1 MMPRDSSDILIVG
14 GGVIGLTIAR
24 RLAKEGL
31 TVALLERAQV
41 GREASWAGAGVLAP
55 PNPHRQD
62 AVAELQLR
70 SLSMYPDFCGEL
82 LRESGIDPEYESCGE
97 LEVAFDE
104 AGLEVLREDER
115 AADGRRMADGR
126 LAFELHTREDTRRLA
141 ATVSSLVVGSLE
153 CRETAQVRNPR
164 LLRALHTACV
174 RAGIQ
179 IRENTPVRDFV
190 VEGDRVAEVRTE
202 TETVAASHVV
212 LCAGAWSSQ
221 IGERLQSIMPVHPV
235 RGQMVLMRLE
245 RRPFDRIIARGKT
258 YLVPRRDGH
267 VLLGATEEPEAG
279 FTQRNTAKGI
289 AGLLERAVRMVPMLA
304 HAPVAATWSG
314 LRPGTPDDMPY
325 IGPVPGL
332 TGLIAATGHYRTGL
346 TLAPVTAEVVAA
358 IIQNRPYDIDLTCCR
373 PGRCGLPPT

>member
-1 MMPRDSSDILIVG
+1 VRAVARANIAVVG

-24 RLAKEGL
+24 RLATEGL
-31 TVALLERAQV
+31 AVTLLERAQV

-55 PNPHRQD
+55 PNPHRKD

-70 SLSMYPDFCGEL
+70 SQSMYPDFCAEL
-82 LRESGIDPEYESCGE
+82 MHESGIDPEYEPCGE

-104 AGLEVLREDER
+104 AGLQVLRADER
-115 AADGRRMADGR
+115 AANGRRMADGR
-126 LAFELHTREDTRRLA
+126 PAFEIHTGEETRRLEA
-141 ATVSSLVVGSLE
+141 IVSAQVVGSLE
-153 CRETAQVRNPR
+153 CRQTAQVRNPR
-164 LLRALHTACV
+164 LLHALHTACV
-174 RAGIQ
+174 RTGVD
-179 IRENTPVRDFV
+179 IRENSPVHDFV
-190 VEGDRVAEVRTE
+190 VEGDRVTGVRTE
-202 TETVAASHVV
+202 TGTIAAAYVV

-221 IGERLQSIMPVHPV
+221 IGERLQSVMPVHPV
-235 RGQMVLMRLE
+235 RGQMALLKLD
-245 RRPFDRIIARGKT
+245 RRPFERIIARGKT

-279 FTQRNTAKGI
+279 FTKRNNAKSI

-304 HAPVAATWSG
+304 DAPVAATWSG

-346 TLAPVTAEVVAA
+346 TMAPVTAEVVAA
-358 IIQNRPYDIDLTCCR
+358 IIQDKPYDIDLTCCR
-373 PGRCGLPPT
+373 PGRSG